1 MQVNNAN
8 FGFKGIMGIKGTP
21 DERMRLTIPLGQN
34 LRERKDVS
42 QGKVLFVPFTK
53 KEISYYVYGN
63 DLEKVT
69 KLNLTADEL
78 ANKSHKIYDANQVI
92 KECEKTGKSLDDKTN
107 EMINEVEKI
116 SNSK

>member
-1 MQVNNAN
+1 MQVNNVN
-8 FGFKGIMGIKGTP
+8 LGFKGIIGIKGLPHQRIRVT
-21 DERMRLTIPLGQN
+21 MPLGQN

-42 QGKVLFVPFTK
+42 QGKVLFVPFPK

-69 KLNLTADEL
+69 KHNLTADEL
-78 ANKSHKIYDANQVI
+78 ANKSHKIYDADQVI